1 MVESFPG
8 AAAAGER
15 LQRTALRDFDS
26 LPDDFESAG
35 KTYRHTLSLRDA
47 PVPALLRYALTLTG
61 LQAHGPGEKVA
72 WWITFAYRGERCSL
86 AHQKF
91 GLRLYLTTERSEEEA
106 AKTHGQIVKQ
116 LRSAVRSVERLI
128 LDAAPRLLGS
138 GHATV
143 INQHASLRRAYDY
156 FRERAVNPA
165 AVEDEVRTIAAQPPF
180 LLAGNSFKSGKV
192 QMGLNA
198 FHDMVAAIT
207 AYLSLLE
214 HDLVLAL
221 PFCGFDPSVDDLTGL
236 IGARWGEKFD
246 RVLGKDEQAAKY
258 RQRLFDVVERWRNP
272 YSHGGFEKGH
282 GATIYLHTPE
292 VGSAVPVGLTRVRES
307 PMFSFL
313 PAGET
318 DIAEVFALFDEIDAW
333 LGTRLPEATV
343 WTRSSLDAR
352 FDAEFRR
359 LVALAR
365 EEDDFAGLVEYF
377 EYERDMIANMDF

>member
-1 MVESFPG
+1 M
-8 AAAAGER
+8 
-15 LQRTALRDFDS
+15 
-26 LPDDFESAG
+26 
-35 KTYRHTLSLRDA
+35 
-47 PVPALLRYALTLTG
+47 
-61 LQAHGPGEKVA
+61 
-72 WWITFAYRGERCSL
+72 
-86 AHQKF
+86 
-91 GLRLYLTTERSEEEA
+91 
-106 AKTHGQIVKQ
+106 
-116 LRSAVRSVERLI
+116 
-128 LDAAPRLLGS
+128 
-138 GHATV
+138 
-143 INQHASLRRAYDY
+143 
-156 FRERAVNPA
+156 
-165 AVEDEVRTIAAQPPF
+165 
-180 LLAGNSFKSGKV
+180 
-192 QMGLNA
+192 
-198 FHDMVAAIT
+198 
-207 AYLSLLE
+207 
-214 HDLVLAL
+214 
-221 PFCGFDPSVDDLTGL
+221 
-236 IGARWGEKFD
+236 GEKFD